1 MPFKFQSRYV
11 LLTYS
16 QCGELDPFDVVNH
29 LSSLGAECIVGREP
43 HADGGTHL
51 HAFVDFGRRYST
63 RRSDAFDVGGYHP
76 NIAPSRGRAE
86 GGWDYATKEG
96 DIVAGGLERPS
107 RSRVSRNDHIWDE
120 VINQPDESAFWE
132 CVQRLDP
139 KAAATQFT
147 QLRAY
152 ASWAYAVQ
160 PEQYEP
166 NPEHAFDT
174 GMVPE
179 LDRWRRES
187 LGDDRQGT
195 FAFSRSGRKRP
206 ALYRN
211 R

>member
-1 MPFKFQSRYV
+1 MTFKFQSRYV
-11 LLTYS
+11 LLTYAQS
-16 QCGELDPFDVVNH
+16 MELDPFDVVNH
-29 LSSLGAECIVGREP
+29 LSSLGAECIIGREP

-63 RRSDAFDVGGYHP
+63 RRTDAFDVGGHHP
-76 NIAPSRGRAE
+76 NISPSRGRAE
-86 GGWDYATKEG
+86 GGYDYATKEG
-96 DIVAGGLERPS
+96 DIVAGGLERPC
-107 RSRVSRNDHIWDE
+107 RSRVSRNDHLWDE
-120 VINQPDESAFWE
+120 IINQPDEQSFWE

-160 PEQYEP
+160 PERYER
-166 NPEHAFDT
+166 NSDHSFDT

-187 LGDDRQGT
+187 LGDDRQV
-195 FAFSRSGRKRP
+195 P
-206 ALYRN
+206 APSLQRMKSMTM
-211 R
+211 